1 MWDKFPVALDLPSST
16 KMMTLFKGT
25 AALSAL
31 YSMQ

>member
-25 AALSAL
+25 AAL